1 VNAELSI
8 VICTYNRAPLLER
21 ALASIYHQ
29 DFGKDYFEVLVVDN
43 NSTDNTLEVVQTFQQ
58 QVANLLYFKEMKQGL
73 SNARNRG
80 WQEAHADYVGFL
92 DDDGKASDRW
102 IETALEI
109 IHNIHPAVFGGPYY
123 PYYDTTHPRWFR
135 DEYASHELGKAAHMV
150 KPGEYLSGGN
160 LFFRKDLLEK
170 MGGFDPRLGMS
181 GQAISYGEET
191 RLLIQI
197 AESYPEEEIVYDPG
211 LFIYH
216 LVQPYKM
223 TWGWIIRSRFASG
236 RASYRIQSRSYT
248 PISWIMDLAYQLL
261 ALPADVAF
269 GMFLRDRTKYP
280 YLQNFIY
287 ERGMKHIW
295 SLGMLYEKLI
305 ATK

>member
-1 VNAELSI
+1 MKANLSI
-8 VICTYNRAPLLER
+8 ILCTYNRAPLLEL

-29 DFGKDYFEVLVVDN
+29 DFDRKQLEVLVVDN
-43 NSTDNTLEVVQTFQQ
+43 NSKDNTPEVVQSFQAQ
-58 QVANLLYFKEMKQGL
+58 YTNLLYCKELKQGL

-80 WQEAHADYVGFL
+80 WQEAHGEYVGFL

-102 IETALEI
+102 IETALDI
-109 IHNIHPAVFGGPYY
+109 MDTIHPAVFGGPYY
-123 PYYDTTHPRWFR
+123 AYYNTTHPRWFR
-135 DEYASHELGKAAHMV
+135 DEYASLELGKQARMLR
-150 KPGEYLSGGN
+150 PGEYLSGGN
-160 LFFRKDLLEK
+160 LFFRKDLIEK
-170 MGGFDPRLGMS
+170 AGGFDPSAGMI

-197 AESYPEEEIVYDPG
+197 AESYPDEKLYYDPH

-248 PISWIMDLAYQLL
+248 PVSWLMNLAYQVL

-269 GMFLRDRTKYP
+269 GLCLRDRTNYT

-295 SLGMLYEKLI
+295 SLGMLYEKMI
-305 ATK
+305 AKK